1 MKSKAGQYA
10 VDSTHPCG
18 PQRMHA
24 LLHALLS
31 CAALPLSQSASHSFS
46 QSQRSSSMQ
55 AGPVA
60 IPGALS
66 PEGNGA
72 GSTSQPLVT
81 SCPCH
86 VCLLHHCTAPSW
98 HVVSERSSTCCLLVR
113 CLHCHSARWVTDE
126 VMMII
131 YVLLYSLSS
140 VSIRNRY
147 GLYYSS
153 GDSILPLLKKRM

>member
-1 MKSKAGQYA
+1 MLLFQECCRLTVTGIQVDPCRA
-10 VDSTHPCG
+10 VMDG
-18 PQRMHA
+18 
-24 LLHALLS
+24 
-31 CAALPLSQSASHSFS
+31 AALPRQDRWRGRSCHVSGQRF
-46 QSQRSSSMQ
+46 RSSPRQLATAPPCMS
-55 AGPVA
+55 PV
-60 IPGALS
+60 
-66 PEGNGA
+66 
-72 GSTSQPLVT
+72 TSQPLVT

-140 VSIRNRY
+140 V
-147 GLYYSS
+147 LYEICTVY
-153 GDSILPLLKKRM
+153 ITPVVTVYYLF

>member
-1 MKSKAGQYA
+1 MRLLFSLCRSSVMRSTAHTLRSLAHARALVLRGSPSLVECKPLFLTKSKEQQYA
-10 VDSTHPCG
+10 SG
-18 PQRMHA
+18 PRGY
-24 LLHALLS
+24 S
-31 CAALPLSQSASHSFS
+31 R
-46 QSQRSSSMQ
+46 RSLTRRKRSR
-55 AGPVA
+55 
-60 IPGALS
+60 
-66 PEGNGA
+66 
-72 GSTSQPLVT
+72 TSQPLIT

-140 VSIRNRY
+140 VFVRNRY
-147 GLYYSS
+147 CLYYSS